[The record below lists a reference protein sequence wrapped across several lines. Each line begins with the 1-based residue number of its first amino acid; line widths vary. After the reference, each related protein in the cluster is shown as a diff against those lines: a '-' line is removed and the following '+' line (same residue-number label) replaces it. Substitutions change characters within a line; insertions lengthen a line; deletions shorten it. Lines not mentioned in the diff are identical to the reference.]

1 MRSQRSRRA
10 AARPVPTSSRAEE
23 LVALER
29 FAAIVE
35 NSGDAILSKDVEGII
50 TSWNPAATQIYG
62 YTDEEAIGQSISML
76 IPPHRVGEERRLLDQ
91 VLGGQRIEHY
101 ETERMTKDGRQIVV
115 SLTVSPLRGASSEII
130 GASVIA
136 RDITDRHRTLALS
149 SRLQALTAALS
160 KEITR
165 GRALEV
171 LLEQTVPALG
181 ADAGA
186 VGLLNAAGT
195 DIDLVGSKGHR
206 TVALEDW
213 QSFPVDAELPMSVA
227 IRTGEG
233 VWTTS
238 SDELGERFPALA
250 GQGTRFASLAVVPL
264 AVESVPFGAIS
275 LSFKRQQVFDVQER
289 AFLSAAAQQ
298 AAHTLERARLYEAQ
312 RQTAERL
319 SFLADASALL
329 AATLDPDDALRK
341 LADLAVPRLA
351 DWCGI
356 ELVGEG
362 GELRNVA
369 VAHVDPN
376 RIKLAEEFRARY
388 PIDPDSDTGVPNVIR
403 TGRSELITEISDEM
417 LVEAAV
423 DSEHLR
429 MIREL
434 GLVSVMIVPLQA
446 RGRAIGSVSLV
457 AAESGMKFDERDL
470 ELAEDLARRAALAID
485 NSMLFKREHEAAV
498 ILQRSLLP
506 QSLPELEGIAL
517 AVRYEPAAPGL
528 EVGGDWYEVVARD
541 DGAVAL
547 TIGDV
552 AGRGVRAASI
562 MGRIRPALR
571 AVVAEGHPPDE
582 AMRRLDAL
590 IKESEQPEMATV
602 FHLEYDPEAET
613 GEYVRAG
620 HPPALLRRPDGEVVD
635 LDGRGTAPLGI
646 LDQFEF
652 RQHSVEIPLGSL
664 ILLYTDGLIER
675 RGDDLARGLDRL
687 RRVLAAAPASA
698 EGCLERIAA
707 EYSDEDIP
715 DDVAMLAVST

>member
-1 MRSQRSRRA
+1 M
-10 AARPVPTSSRAEE
+10 PVSSRAEE
-23 LVALER
+23 LLALDR

-35 NSGDAILSKDVEGII
+35 NSADAIVSKDVEGII
-50 TSWNPAATQIYG
+50 TSWNPAAVRIYG
-62 YTDEEAIGQSISML
+62 YTEEEALGQSISIL
-76 IPPHRVGEERRLLDQ
+76 VPPHRAGEERRILDQ

-115 SLTVSPLRGASSEII
+115 SLTVSPLRGATGEIV

-149 SRLQALTAALS
+149 SRLQALTSALS
-160 KEITR
+160 KEITSE
-165 GRALEV
+165 RALEV

-195 DIDLVGSKGHR
+195 DVDLLGHKGHLEA
-206 TVALEDW
+206 ALAGW
-213 QSFPVDAELPMSVA
+213 QSFPVDAQLPMSVA

-238 SDELGERFPALA
+238 AQELGERFPALE

-264 AVESVPFGAIS
+264 AVEDVPFGAIS
-275 LSFKRQQVFDVQER
+275 LSFKRPQKFDVQER
-289 AFLSAAAQQ
+289 AFLASAAQQ

-329 AATLDPDDALRK
+329 AATLDPDDALRR

-356 ELVGEG
+356 ELVGEE

-369 VAHVDPN
+369 VAHVDPD
-376 RIKLAEEFRARY
+376 RVKLAGEFRDRY

-403 TGRSELITEISDEM
+403 TGRSELHPEITDEM
-417 LVEAAV
+417 LVEAAE
-423 DSEHLR
+423 DAEHLR

-434 GLVSVMIVPLQA
+434 GLVSVMIVPLVA
-446 RGRAIGSVSLV
+446 RGRAIGAVSFV
-457 AAESGMKFDERDL
+457 AAESGVRFDEDDL

-498 ILQRSLLP
+498 VLQRSLLP
-506 QSLPELEGIAL
+506 ESLPELDGIAL
-517 AVRYEPAAPGL
+517 AALYEPAAPGL
-528 EVGGDWYEVVARD
+528 EVGGDWYEVVAHD
-541 DGAVAL
+541 DGSVSV

-562 MGRIRPALR
+562 MGRVRPALR

-582 AMRRLDAL
+582 AIRRLDAL

-602 FHLEYDPEAET
+602 FHLRYDPRGET
-613 GEYVRAG
+613 AEYVRAG
-620 HPPALLRRPDGEVVD
+620 HPPALLRLPDGEVVD
-635 LDGRGTAPLGI
+635 LDGCGTAPLGI
-646 LDQFEF
+646 LDQSEF
-652 RQHSVEIPLGSL
+652 RQHEVAIPRGSM

-675 RGDDLARGLDRL
+675 RGDDLARGLERL
-687 RRVLAAAPASA
+687 RDVFAEAPAPP
-698 EGCLERIAA
+698 RAA
-707 EYSDEDIP
+707 WTDRRR
-715 DDVAMLAVST
+715 V